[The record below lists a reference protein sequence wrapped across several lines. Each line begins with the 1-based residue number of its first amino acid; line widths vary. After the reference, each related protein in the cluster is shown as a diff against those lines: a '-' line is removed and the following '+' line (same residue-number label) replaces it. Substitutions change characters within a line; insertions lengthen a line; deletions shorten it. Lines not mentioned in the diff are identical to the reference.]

1 MTSSSPALILEDV
14 QLARQA
20 SAAQL
25 LNFQMAVGEKLLV
38 VGSNGCGKTTLV
50 ESICGYLMVKSG
62 KVGRSSRVGYV
73 AQQPQL
79 PSALS
84 VQKYLSQLE
93 SLCRGEIVNNAT
105 KCMQLF
111 NLSQYAASQIG
122 NLSRGWQQRVN
133 LAQAWLGNPQLI
145 ILDEPQTALDPDGM
159 QQLKMVIADS
169 SSAIIIFAPPQTGC
183 EILIDTHMNY
193 TKLC

>member
-14 QLARQA
+14 RLARQA

-25 LNFQMAVGEKLLV
+25 LNFQMSAGEKLLV
-38 VGSNGCGKTTLV
+38 VGDNGCGKTTLV

-62 KVGRSSRVGYV
+62 KVGRRSRIGYV

-79 PSALS
+79 PTALS
-84 VQKYLSQLE
+84 VQQYLNQLE
-93 SLCRGEIVNNAT
+93 SLCQGEIVNNSI
-105 KCMQLF
+105 KCMGLF
-111 NLSQYAASQIG
+111 GLSQHASSKIG

-145 ILDEPQTALDPDGM
+145 ILDEPQTALDPNGM
-159 QQLKMVIADS
+159 QQLKTVIADS
-169 SSAIIIFAPPQTGC
+169 ASAVIIFAPPQTGC
-183 EILIDTHMNY
+183 EILIETHINY